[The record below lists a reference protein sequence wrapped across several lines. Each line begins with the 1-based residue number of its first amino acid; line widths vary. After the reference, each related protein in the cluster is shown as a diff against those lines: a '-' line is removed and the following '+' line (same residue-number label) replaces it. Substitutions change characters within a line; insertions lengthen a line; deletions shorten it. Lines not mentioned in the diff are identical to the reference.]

1 MKSKL
6 SISGMLTVHLNH
18 PSKLGIP
25 KQPVEQYV
33 DFETTGRIY
42 YKDSPNEGACLQQ
55 TGSLGKV
62 ALIPRFEKLSL
73 NPRDPASRIKPSS
86 MFIGRML

>member
-1 MKSKL
+1 MATATATATEFHVTELSPQGHFRRTRLLKSKL

-25 KQPVEQYV
+25 KQSVELYV

-42 YKDSPNEGACLQQ
+42 YKDSSE
-55 TGSLGKV
+55 
-62 ALIPRFEKLSL
+62 
-73 NPRDPASRIKPSS
+73 
-86 MFIGRML
+86 